1 MSKSKKVFIIA
12 IDIITLIVIILHIQS
27 YILFIIDVFDVLDR
41 FNIYDIILYH
51 KSNGL
56 FREIINSELQDFI
69 LIYILFFIAILNIPV
84 ARHKIKAI
92 KSNEILITKRYKY
105 TYIINI
111 IFIVYQFIEHF
122 IDIITFLGQ

>member
-1 MSKSKKVFIIA
+1 MNKKRYFIIIVDA
-12 IDIITLIVIILHIQS
+12 VTLIVIILHIQS

-56 FREIINSELQDFI
+56 FREIINSELEKFRLMNMLFI
-69 LIYILFFIAILNIPV
+69 IAICNIPV

-92 KSNEILITKRYKY
+92 KSNEVLITSWYKY
-105 TYIINI
+105 TYIVNI
-111 IFIVYQFIEHF
+111 IFIVYQFIEYH
-122 IDIITFLGQ
+122 IYIYAVLGQ

>member
-1 MSKSKKVFIIA
+1 MKRFHILYNYPLKDIILIHESYGLLGKTNSELENFRLMNMLFIIA
-12 IDIITLIVIILHIQS
+12 LC
-27 YILFIIDVFDVLDR
+27 
-41 FNIYDIILYH
+41 
-51 KSNGL
+51 
-56 FREIINSELQDFI
+56 
-69 LIYILFFIAILNIPV
+69 NIPV

-92 KSNEILITKRYKY
+92 KLNEVLIANWYKY

>member
-1 MSKSKKVFIIA
+1 MNKKKYFII
-12 IDIITLIVIILHIQS
+12 IVDTVTLIVIILHIQS

-56 FREIINSELQDFI
+56 FREIINSELEKFRLMTMLFI
-69 LIYILFFIAILNIPV
+69 IAICNIPV

-92 KSNEILITKRYKY
+92 KSNEVLITSWYKY
-105 TYIINI
+105 TYIVNI
-111 IFIVYQFIEHF
+111 IFIVYQFIEYH
-122 IDIITFLGQ
+122 IYIYAVLGQ

>member
-1 MSKSKKVFIIA
+1 MNKKKYSIVVV
-12 IDIITLIVIILHIQS
+12 DIITLIVIILHIQS
-27 YILFIIDVFDVLDR
+27 YTLFIIDVFDVFDR
-41 FNIYDIILYH
+41 FNIYDIVLYH

-56 FREIINSELQDFI
+56 FGETNSELQAFI
-69 LIYILFFIAILNIPV
+69 LIYILFFIAICNIPV

>member
-27 YILFIIDVFDVLDR
+27 YILFIIEDFHYLK
-41 FNIYDIILYH
+41 NYPIADIILCH
-51 KSNGL
+51 KSYGL
-56 FREIINSELQDFI
+56 FGETNSELQAFI
-69 LIYILFFIAILNIPV
+69 LIYILFFIAICNIPV

-105 TYIINI
+105 TYVVNI